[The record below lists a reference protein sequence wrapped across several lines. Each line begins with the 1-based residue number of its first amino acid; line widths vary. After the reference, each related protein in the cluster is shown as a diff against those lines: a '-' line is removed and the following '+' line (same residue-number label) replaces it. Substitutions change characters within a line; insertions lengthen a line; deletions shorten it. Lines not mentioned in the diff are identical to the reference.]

1 MQAKER
7 VGDLHIRGSAY
18 NRLYQLERAH
28 LRTKEYST
36 QKKRGRQKTKG
47 RKEERGKKRMK
58 VDDEKNSYLWRELLD
73 DN

>member
-36 QKKRGRQKTKG
+36 QKKRGRQKNE

-58 VDDEKNSYLWRELLD
+58 ADDEKNSYLWRELLD